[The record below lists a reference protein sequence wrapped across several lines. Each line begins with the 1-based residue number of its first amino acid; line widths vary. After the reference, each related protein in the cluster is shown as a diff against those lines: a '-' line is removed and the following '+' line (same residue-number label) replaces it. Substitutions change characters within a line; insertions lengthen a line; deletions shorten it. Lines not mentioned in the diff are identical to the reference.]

1 MTEINN
7 ESVPRR
13 KQFMAKESFGT
24 RLARLRKEHD
34 YTQNDIADKVGV
46 TSQAVSR
53 WENDQASPDID
64 IIVKLADLYDITT
77 DELLGKEKPAATSFQ
92 EKPTKKSLDK
102 MFFKIKVHDAEDGDD
117 VNVNLPLALV
127 RIFVNKESGK
137 INILNGN
144 KNLENI
150 DFRQLIEM
158 VEQGVVGEL
167 ISVDSKDG
175 TTVRISVE

>member
-1 MTEINN
+1 M
-7 ESVPRR
+7 
-13 KQFMAKESFGT
+13 
-24 RLARLRKEHD
+24 
-34 YTQNDIADKVGV
+34 
-46 TSQAVSR
+46 
-53 WENDQASPDID
+53 

-144 KNLENI
+144 RNLENI

>member
-1 MTEINN
+1 
-7 ESVPRR
+7 
-13 KQFMAKESFGT
+13 MAKESFGT

-46 TSQAVSR
+46 TSQAVSK

-144 KNLENI
+144 RNLENI

>member
-13 KQFMAKESFGT
+13 KQFMEKESFGT

>member
-1 MTEINN
+1 M
-7 ESVPRR
+7 PRR

-46 TSQAVSR
+46 TSQAVSK

-137 INILNGN
+137 INLLNGN

-150 DFRQLIEM
+150 DFCQLIEM